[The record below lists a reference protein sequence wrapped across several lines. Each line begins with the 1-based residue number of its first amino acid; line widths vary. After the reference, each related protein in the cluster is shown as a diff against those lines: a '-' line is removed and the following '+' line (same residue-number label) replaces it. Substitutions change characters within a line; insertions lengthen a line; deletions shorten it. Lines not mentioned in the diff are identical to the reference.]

1 MTVEDPAADG
11 EWGKGSLNLP
21 LSALDF
27 PIRGAI
33 LPSILRVPFTDA
45 PRRMF

>member
-1 MTVEDPAADG
+1 MTVGDSVADG
-11 EWGKGSLNLP
+11 EWGKDSLHLP
-21 LSALDF
+21 LSDLDF